1 MKSILSYRFK
11 ATTLL
16 LCLLVATYS
25 SCKKTIVEPVEPEPT
40 PVEITTALIKGPA
53 WVMSGVTVDGVVLD
67 LYKNLNISF
76 TADADGKNGKYT
88 SVNGGVLWPASGTWT
103 YKTDE
108 AKAMVRDDGL
118 EITIDALTEK
128 TMTISFT
135 RTGDTVFE
143 DGGRTKAVGG
153 KHVLTLGR

>member
-1 MKSILSYRFK
+1 MK
-11 ATTLL
+11 TLRTISLTGMTAL
-16 LCLLVATYS
+16 LCLVLVTYS
-25 SCKKTIVEPVEPEPT
+25 SCKKDPDDPEP
-40 PVEITTALIKGPA
+40 PVPTAAETTTALLKGPA

-67 LYKNLNISF
+67 LYKNLNIAF
-76 TADADGKNGKYT
+76 TADADGKNGKYS

-103 YKTDE
+103 FKNEE

-118 EITIDALTEK
+118 EITIEALTEK
-128 TMTISFT
+128 SMTISFT

-143 DGGRTKAVGG
+143 EGGKTKAVGG